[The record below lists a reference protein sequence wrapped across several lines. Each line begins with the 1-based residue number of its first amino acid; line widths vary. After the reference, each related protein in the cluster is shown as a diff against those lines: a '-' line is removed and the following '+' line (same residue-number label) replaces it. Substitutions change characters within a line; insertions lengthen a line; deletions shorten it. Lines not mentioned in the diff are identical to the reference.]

1 MRLLL
6 TLAAVILCTLAGW
19 KYYPELY
26 KAISGKEA
34 PVGELEKS
42 AAVNSVTEETAAP
55 VKIQEN

>member
-1 MRLLL
+1 MRLLF

-42 AAVNSVTEETAAP
+42 AAVQSVTEETTVPAKASA
-55 VKIQEN
+55 N